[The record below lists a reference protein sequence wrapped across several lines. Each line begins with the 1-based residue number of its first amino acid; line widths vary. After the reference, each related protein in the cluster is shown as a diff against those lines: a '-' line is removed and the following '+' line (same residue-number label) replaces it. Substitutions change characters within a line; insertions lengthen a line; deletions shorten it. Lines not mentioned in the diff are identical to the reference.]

1 MSKRK
6 NKISGE
12 LGVFL
17 QQYARKAHAG
27 WDPNDRTYDRELEKK
42 IKAMSAEELGELMA
56 GQDESLTIDEE
67 NEWYSQSLVPGLCY
81 RLNDPVQVTL
91 GGSTKMGSIVS
102 LLAIRPLPKYLV
114 ELSDGTDIEVYENG
128 IKPSNHQTHNKCMLS
143 DLGKQ
148 SPFLQKDAKKPLV
161 HPSRKCR
168 RYEKELPH

>member
-27 WDPNDRTYDRELEKK
+27 LDPNDRTYDRELEKK

-128 IKPSNHQTHNKCMLS
+128 IKPSNHQTIKPSNHQTIKHITSACCRTWVNSHLFCK
-143 DLGKQ
+143 KT
-148 SPFLQKDAKKPLV
+148 QK
-161 HPSRKCR
+161 SR
-168 RYEKELPH
+168 